1 MYYNMYTLP
10 CHQTDKHSNTI
21 FYMYLVGLQSG
32 SLLQGQ
38 QKFALLHSNGNAARG
53 TDADGGRQAA
63 AVSPPV
69 VLLSSLQRMLY
80 DFVVS

>member
-1 MYYNMYTLP
+1 MSMYVHTLP
-10 CHQTDKHSNTI
+10 RNQTKKYSDTI
-21 FYMYLVGLQSG
+21 LYLVGLQSR